1 MKQLSIKWK
10 FALGASALGLAL
22 IALVSLVQAGF
33 LRRDITELVSTQ
45 QFALT
50 TRIAR
55 DLDADLTFSLV
66 ALARSAESMPREL
79 LTDPAKFRQFF
90 ADRPAMLMLF
100 SDILLVGA
108 DGKIVADYPQID
120 GRAAVDVSDRE
131 YFKDVIGTSK
141 PTISDP
147 VLSKV
152 RRVPIINMGA
162 PVLGS
167 DGKVLAVLTG
177 VMMLNRSNV
186 LSTLGNDKVG
196 RAGYFFVVTKSEEPV
211 YVAHPDPSRI
221 LKPRSAYVNAETS
234 HASTDFEGSIES
246 ANSGGAAS
254 IFSYKSLTA
263 VNWLLGAV
271 MPLEEAYAPVAAAER
286 RALLVALAVAALVTP
301 LLWMLAWRVLTPL
314 SRMRDAIRN
323 MSSVSATFAPV
334 DVFGDDEIGELAQ
347 SFNSLMKQRETA
359 QLSQRASEK
368 FLQRTGDVAG
378 VGGWEYDIDTKVV
391 TWSDVTCR
399 LHDMAPGYHPTL
411 EEALQF
417 YTPESRPVIEAA
429 FTKAL
434 ATGQPWDLELKL
446 VSAKGREFW
455 GRAVGSREVE
465 DGKPVRLVG
474 AVQDVTARKKAE
486 IALSE
491 NRELLQV
498 TLDSIGDAV
507 ITTDINGGVVWLNPI
522 AERLTGWLKSE
533 ARGKPLDQVFVIV
546 HEVTRAPVQ
555 SPVMACL
562 KEGRIVALATNTTLI
577 SRNGA
582 EYGIEDSAAPIRGS
596 GGTNSGKVL
605 GAVLV
610 FHDVSEQRR
619 LGNEMTYRAT
629 HDALTG
635 LPNRGEFET
644 RLGRLL
650 NHMKDD
656 ESQSAVLY
664 IDLDQFKLVN
674 DACGHSVGD
683 QLLRQVSAL
692 LRSCVRHRDTVARLG
707 GDEFGAILDHC
718 DVEHA
723 QRVAQKICDRLEQ
736 FRFLHDD
743 RRFRIGAS
751 IGMVPVDKR
760 WKNVSAI
767 LQAADTSCYAAKE
780 AGRNRVHVWFDTD
793 QVMQAR
799 HSEMQWITRLEQA
812 LDEDRF
818 ELYGQRIEPM
828 DGHVDVQ
835 HLEVL
840 LRLREPSGEII
851 APGAFLPAAERYN
864 LATRIDRWVV
874 RKVFALMT
882 ELELGESDLGM
893 VAVNLS
899 GQSIGDRAF
908 QRDICQ
914 MIKLAKFDVRKL
926 CFEITETA
934 AITCLAEAK
943 VFIDDVRKL
952 GVCIALDDFGSGA
965 SSFGYLKMLP
975 VDYLKIDGQFITH
988 LLDDALDNAAVRC
1001 FRDVAKVIGVKTI
1014 AEFVERSDVRE
1025 SLQKIGIDMAQGYLI
1040 HRPEPLANL
1049 LQTRVMAAYTE

>member
-22 IALVSLVQAGF
+22 IALVSFVQAGF

-50 TRIAR
+50 SRVAR
-55 DLDADLTFSLV
+55 DLDADLKFSLT
-66 ALARSAESMPREL
+66 ALTLSAEAMPREV
-79 LTDPAKFRQFF
+79 LTDPAKFRQFY

-100 SDILLVGA
+100 SDMLLVSA
-108 DGKIVADYPQID
+108 DGKIVSDHPQIASRT
-120 GRAAVDVSDRE
+120 GVDVSDRK
-131 YFKDVIGTSK
+131 YFKDVVASAK

-152 RRVPIINMGA
+152 RREPIVNMAA
-162 PVLGS
+162 PVLGP

-186 LSTLGNDKVG
+186 LATLSGEKIG
-196 RAGYFFVVTKSEEPV
+196 KAGYFFVVTKDADPV
-211 YVAHPDPSRI
+211 YVAHPDQSRL

-234 HASTDFEGSIES
+234 HAGTESEGSIEG
-246 ANSGGAAS
+246 ANTGGAPS
-254 IFSYKSLTA
+254 IFSYKSLTS

-271 MPLEEAYAPVAAAER
+271 MPLDEAYAPVVGAER
-286 RALLVALAVAALVTP
+286 RAMIVALAFAALVTP
-301 LLWMLAWRVLTPL
+301 LLWMLAWRVLAPL

-323 MSSVSATFAPV
+323 MSSVPAAFAPV

-359 QLSQRASEK
+359 ELSRRASEK

-378 VGGWEYDIDTKVV
+378 VGGWEYEIDTKIV

-399 LHDMAPGYHPTL
+399 LHDVASGYHPTL
-411 EEALQF
+411 DEALQF
-417 YTPESRPVIEAA
+417 YMPESRPAIEAA
-429 FTKAL
+429 FTMAL
-434 ATGQPWDLELKL
+434 ATGQSWDLELKL

-455 GRAVGSREVE
+455 ARAVGSREIE

-474 AVQDVTARKKAE
+474 AFQDVTARKKAE

-507 ITTDINGGVVWLNPI
+507 ITTDVHGRVVWLNPI
-522 AERLTGWLKSE
+522 AERLTGWLKLE
-533 ARGKPLDQVFVIV
+533 ARGRPLDQVFVIV

-555 SPVMACL
+555 SPVTACL
-562 KEGRIVALATNTTLI
+562 QESRIVALANNTTLI

-596 GGTNSGKVL
+596 AGKVL

-619 LGNEMTYRAT
+619 LGNEITYRAT

-656 ESQSAVLY
+656 QSQSAVLY

-718 DVEHA
+718 NVEHA
-723 QRVAQKICDRLEQ
+723 QQVAQQICDRLEE

-799 HSEMQWITRLEQA
+799 HSEMQWITRLELA

-828 DGHVDVQ
+828 DGHIDEQ

-840 LRLREPSGEII
+840 LRLREPSGKII
-851 APGAFLPAAERYN
+851 PPGAFLPAAERYN

-882 ELELGESDLGM
+882 ELELGDSNLGM

-934 AITCLAEAK
+934 AITCIAEAK

-952 GVCIALDDFGSGA
+952 GVCIALDDFGAGA

-1001 FRDVAKVIGVKTI
+1001 FHDVAKVIGVKTI
-1014 AEFVERSDVRE
+1014 AEFVERDDVRQ
-1025 SLQKIGIDMAQGYLI
+1025 SLQEIGIDMAQGYLI

-1049 LQTRVMAAYTE
+1049 LQARLIEA

>member
-1 MKQLSIKWK
+1 MKQISIKWK
-10 FALGASALGLAL
+10 FALGASALALAL
-22 IALVSLVQAGF
+22 IALISFVQATF
-33 LRRDITELVSTQ
+33 LRRDIIELVSTQ
-45 QFALT
+45 QFALA
-50 TRIAR
+50 TRVAQ
-55 DLDADLTFSLV
+55 DLDADLNFSL
-66 ALARSAESMPREL
+66 AAIARSAEAMPRHL
-79 LTDPAKFRQFF
+79 LTNPEKFRQFY
-90 ADRPAMLMLF
+90 AERPAMLMLF

-108 DGKIVADYPQID
+108 DGKVISDQPQID
-120 GRAAVDVSDRE
+120 GRTAIDVSDRK
-131 YFKDVIGTSK
+131 YFKDVMATSK
-141 PTISDP
+141 PTISEP
-147 VLSKV
+147 VLSKL
-152 RRVPIINMGA
+152 RHEPIINMGA
-162 PVLGS
+162 PITGP

-177 VMMLNRSNV
+177 VMMLNRSNI
-186 LSTLGNDKVG
+186 LSTLGSTKVG
-196 RAGYFFVVTKSEEPV
+196 KAGYCFVVTKGINPIYIV
-211 YVAHPDPSRI
+211 HPDQSRL
-221 LKPRSAYVNAETS
+221 LKPRSAYVNGKTADAGGE
-234 HASTDFEGSIES
+234 FEGSVEGTNGDG
-246 ANSGGAAS
+246 ANAT
-254 IFSYKSLTA
+254 FSYKSLTA
-263 VNWLLGAV
+263 VNWMLGV
-271 MPLEEAYAPVAAAER
+271 VLPHDEAYAPVAAAER
-286 RALLVALAVAALVTP
+286 RLMAIAIVVAMLVTP

-323 MSSVSATFAPV
+323 MSNEPIAFAPV
-334 DVFGDDEIGELAQ
+334 DIVHDDEIGELAK
-347 SFNSLMKQRETA
+347 SFNTLMQQREDA
-359 QLSQRASEK
+359 QSSQRASEK

-378 VGGWEYDIDTKVV
+378 VGGWEFDIASKVI

-399 LHDMAPGYHPTL
+399 LHDVSPGYHPTL
-411 EEALQF
+411 AEAIQF
-417 YTPESRPVIEAA
+417 YMPEARPAIQAA
-429 FTKAL
+429 FERAL
-434 ATGQPWDLELKL
+434 VTGESWDLELRL

-455 GRAVGSREVE
+455 ARAVGSREFE
-465 DGKPVRLVG
+465 GAKPVRLVG
-474 AVQDVTARKKAE
+474 AFQDITARKEAE

-507 ITTDINGGVVWLNPI
+507 ITTDVGGRVVWLNPI
-522 AERLTGWLKSE
+522 AERMTGWLKSE
-533 ARGKPLDQVFVIV
+533 ARDRPLDQVFVIV
-546 HEVTRAPVQ
+546 HELTRAPVQ
-555 SPVMACL
+555 SPVTACL
-562 KEGRIVALATNTTLI
+562 REGKIVALANHTTLI
-577 SRNGA
+577 SRDGS
-582 EYGIEDSAAPIRGS
+582 EYGIEDSAAPIRGDV
-596 GGTNSGKVL
+596 GKVL

-610 FHDVSEQRR
+610 FHDVSEKRR
-619 LGNEMTYRAT
+619 LGNEMTHRAT

-635 LPNRGEFET
+635 LPNRSEFET
-644 RLGRLL
+644 RLGQLL
-650 NHMKDD
+650 IRTKSDQ
-656 ESQSAVLY
+656 SQSAVLY

-692 LRSCVRHRDTVARLG
+692 LRSCVRHCDTVARLG

-723 QRVAQKICDRLEQ
+723 QRVAQQICDRLEE

-743 RRFRIGAS
+743 RRYRIGTS

-760 WKNVSAI
+760 WTSVSAI

-793 QVMQAR
+793 QAMQAR

-812 LDEDRF
+812 LDENRF

-828 DGHVDVQ
+828 DGPHGEQ

-840 LRLREPSGEII
+840 LRLREASGEII
-851 APGAFLPAAERYN
+851 LPGAFLPAAERYN

-882 ELELGESDLGM
+882 ELELGTSDLGM

-899 GQSIGDRAF
+899 GQSIGDLAF

-914 MIKLAKFDVRKL
+914 MIKLAKFDVHKL

-934 AITCLAEAK
+934 AITCIAEAK
-943 VFIDDVRKL
+943 VFINDVRKL
-952 GVCIALDDFGSGA
+952 GVCIALDDFGAGA

-1001 FRDVAKVIGVKTI
+1001 FRDVAKVVGVKTI
-1014 AEFVERSDVRE
+1014 AEFVERDDVRQ
-1025 SLQKIGIDMAQGYLI
+1025 SLREIGIDMAQGYLI

-1049 LQTRVMAAYTE
+1049 LQTRVVEAEV

>member
-10 FALGASALGLAL
+10 FALGASVLGLAL
-22 IALVSLVQAGF
+22 IALVSLVQAVF
-33 LRRDITELVSTQ
+33 LRRDIGALVSTQ
-45 QFALT
+45 QFALA
-50 TRIAR
+50 TRVAN
-55 DLDADLTFSLV
+55 DLDADLKFSL
-66 ALARSAESMPREL
+66 AAITRSAEAMPRDL
-79 LTDPAKFRQFF
+79 LADPAKFRQFY
-90 ADRPAMLMLF
+90 AERPAMLMLF

-108 DGKIVADYPQID
+108 DGKVISDHPRIE
-120 GRAAVDVSDRE
+120 GRTAVDVSDRK
-131 YFKDVIGTSK
+131 YFKDVLATGK
-141 PTISDP
+141 ATISDP
-147 VLSKV
+147 VLSKL
-152 RRVPIINMGA
+152 RREPIINMGA
-162 PVLGS
+162 PILDS

-177 VMMLNRSNV
+177 VMMLNRSNI
-186 LSTLGNDKVG
+186 LASLGSEKIG
-196 RAGYFFVVTKSEEPV
+196 KAGYFFVVTKDPDPV
-211 YVAHPDPSRI
+211 YVVHPDQGRL
-221 LKPRSAYVNAETS
+221 LKARSAYVNAVTS
-234 HASTDFEGSIES
+234 HASAEFDGSVEGK
-246 ANSGGAAS
+246 NGDGAAS
-254 IFSYKSLTA
+254 IFSYKSLSTVA
-263 VNWLLGAV
+263 WVLGTV
-271 MPLEEAYAPVAAAER
+271 LPLDEAYLPVVAAER
-286 RALLVALAVAALVTP
+286 RAMLIALAFAALVTP

-314 SRMRDAIRN
+314 SRMRDAIRK
-323 MSSVSATFAPV
+323 MSDKPVAFSPV
-334 DVFGDDEIGELAQ
+334 DIAGDDEIGELAQ
-347 SFNSLMKQRETA
+347 SFNLLMKQREEA
-359 QLSQRASEK
+359 DSSRRVSEK

-378 VGGWEYDIDTKVV
+378 VGGWQFDIASKVV

-399 LHDMAPGYHPTL
+399 LHDVPHGYHPTL
-411 EEALQF
+411 DEAIQF
-417 YTPESRPVIEAA
+417 YMPEAQPAIQAA
-429 FTKAL
+429 LSMAL
-434 ATGQPWDLELKL
+434 ATGKSWDLELPF

-455 GRAVGSREVE
+455 ARAVGSVE
-465 DGKPVRLVG
+465 LEGGKPVRLVG
-474 AVQDVTARKKAE
+474 AFQDVTVRKKAE

-507 ITTDINGGVVWLNPI
+507 ITTDVSANVVWLNPI
-522 AERLTGWLKSE
+522 AERLTGWLKAE
-533 ARGKPLDQVFVIV
+533 ARGRPLGQVFVIL
-546 HEVTRAPVQ
+546 HEETRAPAE
-555 SPVMACL
+555 SPVTACL
-562 KEGRIVALATNTTLI
+562 KEGKIVGLANHTTLI
-577 SRNGA
+577 SRDGT
-582 EYGIEDSAAPIRGS
+582 EYGIEDSAAPIRGDA
-596 GGTNSGKVL
+596 GKVL

-610 FHDVSEQRR
+610 FHDVSEKRR
-619 LGNEMTYRAT
+619 LGNEMTHRAT

-650 NHMKDD
+650 GRTKDD
-656 ESQSAVLY
+656 QSQSAVLY

-692 LRSCVRHRDTVARLG
+692 LRSCVRRRDTVARLG

-718 DVEHA
+718 NVEHA
-723 QRVAQKICDRLEQ
+723 QRVAQQICDRLEE
-736 FRFLHDD
+736 FRFLHDE

-760 WKNVSAI
+760 WTSVSAI

-793 QVMQAR
+793 QVMHAR

-812 LDEDRF
+812 LDENRF
-818 ELYGQRIEPM
+818 ELYGQRIEPI
-828 DGHVDVQ
+828 DGPHGEQ

-840 LRLREPSGEII
+840 LRLRERSGEII
-851 APGAFLPAAERYN
+851 PPGAFLPAAERYN

-908 QRDICQ
+908 QRDICEL
-914 MIKLAKFDVRKL
+914 IKLAKFDVRKL

-934 AITCLAEAK
+934 AITCIAEAK

-952 GVCIALDDFGSGA
+952 GVCIALDDFGAGA
-965 SSFGYLKMLP
+965 SSFGYLKTLP

-1001 FRDVAKVIGVKTI
+1001 FRDVAKVVGVKTI
-1014 AEFVERSDVRE
+1014 AEFVERDDVRQ
-1025 SLQKIGIDMAQGYLI
+1025 SLQEIGIDLAQGYLI

-1049 LQTRVMAAYTE
+1049 LQVRVIEA